1 MPIDFHD
8 EQAVVSCK
16 GDVVVLQFGPS
27 DGVAWLLLQEREAG
41 EVGRDGPDLE
51 PMCLREQPGVLVAAD
66 DPRSLD
72 VIIDALVDLRVRL
85 ARGEGEAVEEGAHG
99 CA

>member
-1 MPIDFHD
+1 MPIDFD
-8 EQAVVSCK
+8 DGQAVVSCK
-16 GDVVVLQFGPS
+16 GDVLVLSFGPV

-41 EVGRDGPDLE
+41 EVGREGPDLE
-51 PMCLREQPGVLVAAD
+51 PMCLREQPGVLLAAD

-72 VIIDALVDLRVRL
+72 VVIDALVDLRVRL
-85 ARGEGEAVEEGAHG
+85 AYQKGEDEVGRG